1 MEEIKL
7 VIKKIPT
14 KFLEKDIRDILN
26 NCIKGDYYNFQYVKP
41 SHKYD
46 FKNNNICFLTVKN
59 LDTRLKLT
67 KFLDEFEII
76 NKKGTKHHLE
86 VGISVIQTPSE
97 IPVIADIEINNTYDS
112 LLHFQKFKEHFEA
125 DDLIKFKMA
134 EGIYDEGIF
143 SGIKEKEE
151 SNETNVKKSVSAVV
165 SYDKKE
171 DKKKIMIKQRTDDS
185 YYNQGST
192 DKCNSNYNNS
202 FKNTNNYQEG
212 YNKGQKVKSGYND
225 NYNNN
230 SSSYYEND
238 NYYNKNNSY
247 KEGNGYDN
255 YNNYNN
261 SYYNDDSYYNKGY
274 YKKKKY

>member
-14 KFLEKDIRDILN
+14 KFLEKDIKDILN

-67 KFLDEFEII
+67 KFLEEFDII

-97 IPVIADIEINNTYDS
+97 VPIIPDNEINNTYEG

-125 DDLIKFKMA
+125 DDLIKFKMT

-143 SGIKEKEE
+143 SGVKEKEE
-151 SNETNVKKSVSAVV
+151 SNEANVKKSASAVV
-165 SYDKKE
+165 SHDKKE

-185 YYNQGST
+185 YYNQPNN
-192 DKCNSNYNNS
+192 DKSNNYNNS
-202 FKNTNNYQEG
+202 FKNNYHDN
-212 YNKGQKVKSGYND
+212 YNKGQRVKSNYND
-225 NYNNN
+225 SYNNN
-230 SSSYYEND
+230 GSSYYEND

-255 YNNYNN
+255 YNN